1 MKLLLL
7 PLISFFALS
16 VQADYLYEYGNSTE
30 WNKPNTP
37 QGKSYRSPSSWTIY
51 NDSTDLFP
59 SIYPGGKTIRDMNG
73 NILDCDAD
81 GNCYE

>member
-1 MKLLLL
+1 MNG
-7 PLISFFALS
+7 LS
-16 VQADYLYEYGNSTE
+16 AGEKIQKKFIGNEE